1 MRRAESETQPTPIR
15 ACRMATFRYVEGPA
29 IEPSTPRRSE
39 VVLPRSPS
47 YELFTAFV
55 VSLIPHAA
63 ALFVGGYGQI
73 ITNAPLAVV
82 ITIVDA
88 VAVAV
93 AYLQFR
99 DDSHASRSSH
109 WLVWATIAVGAVWLI
124 YAVFVGMILVL
135 GRVFCISQDC
145 RGPIR

>member
-1 MRRAESETQPTPIR
+1 
-15 ACRMATFRYVEGPA
+15 VEGPIA
-29 IEPSTPRRSE
+29 EPSAPRQAE
-39 VVLPRSPS
+39 VALLRSPS
-47 YELFTAFV
+47 YELFVAFV
-55 VSLIPHAA
+55 VSIIPHAA

-88 VAVAV
+88 VAVV
-93 AYLQFR
+93 IAYLQFR
-99 DDSHASRSSH
+99 DDSHARRSSH
-109 WLVWATIAVGAVWLI
+109 WLVWATIAIGAVWLI
-124 YAVFVGMILVL
+124 YAIFVGAVILL

>member
-1 MRRAESETQPTPIR
+1 
-15 ACRMATFRYVEGPA
+15 MATFRYVEGPA
-29 IEPSTPRRSE
+29 IEPSAPRQAD
-39 VVLPRSPS
+39 VVLPRSPA
-47 YELFTAFV
+47 YELYIAFIV
-55 VSLIPHAA
+55 TLIPQAA
-63 ALFVGGYGQI
+63 ALLLGGYGQI

-88 VAVAV
+88 VAVV
-93 AYLQFR
+93 IAYLQFR

-109 WLVWATIAVGAVWLI
+109 WLVWATIALGAVWLI
-124 YAVFVGMILVL
+124 YAVFVGMVLLL

>member
-1 MRRAESETQPTPIR
+1 VDDPT
-15 ACRMATFRYVEGPA
+15 
-29 IEPSTPRRSE
+29 IEPTAPRQAEAAS
-39 VVLPRSPS
+39 LQAPS
-47 YELFTAFV
+47 YELYIAFA
-55 VSLIPHAA
+55 VSIIPQAA
-63 ALFVGGYGQI
+63 ALLLGGYGHV

-82 ITIVDA
+82 ITIIDA

-109 WLVWATIAVGAVWLI
+109 WLVWATIAIGSVWLI
-124 YAVFVGMILVL
+124 YAAFVGMVLLL
-135 GRVFCISQDC
+135 GRVFCISQNC

>member
-1 MRRAESETQPTPIR
+1 
-15 ACRMATFRYVEGPA
+15 VEGPA
-29 IEPSTPRRSE
+29 LEPSAARHAD

-47 YELFTAFV
+47 YELFVAFI
-55 VSLIPHAA
+55 VSIIPHAA
-63 ALFVGGYGQI
+63 ALFVGGYGQV

-88 VAVAV
+88 VAVV
-93 AYLQFR
+93 IAYLQFR

-124 YAVFVGMILVL
+124 YAIFVGAVILL
-135 GRVFCISQDC
+135 GRVCCISQDC

>member
-1 MRRAESETQPTPIR
+1 ML
-15 ACRMATFRYVEGPA
+15 ACRLATFQHVEGPA
-29 IEPSTPRRSE
+29 IEPGPRRVE
-39 VVLPRSPS
+39 VTLPRSPA
-47 YELFTAFV
+47 YELYIAFV

-63 ALFVGGYGQI
+63 ALVVGGYGQI

-88 VAVAV
+88 VAVII

-99 DDSHASRSSH
+99 DDSHAGRSSH
-109 WLVWATIAVGAVWLI
+109 WLVWATIGAGAIWLM
-124 YAVFVGMILVL
+124 YAVFIGIVILL
-135 GRVFCISQDC
+135 GQVFCISQDC

>member
-1 MRRAESETQPTPIR
+1 
-15 ACRMATFRYVEGPA
+15 VEGPA
-29 IEPSTPRRSE
+29 LDPRAARQID

-47 YELFTAFV
+47 YELCVAFV

-63 ALFVGGYGQI
+63 ALFTGGYGQI

-82 ITIVDA
+82 VTIVDV
-88 VAVAV
+88 VAVV
-93 AYLQFR
+93 IAYLQFR
-99 DDSHASRSSH
+99 DDSHAHRSPH

-124 YAVFVGMILVL
+124 YAVFVGLVL
-135 GRVFCISQDC
+135 LFGHVFCVSQDC

>member
-1 MRRAESETQPTPIR
+1 
-15 ACRMATFRYVEGPA
+15 MATFRQVEGPA
-29 IEPSTPRRSE
+29 LEPRAARQAD
-39 VVLPRSPS
+39 VALPRSPS
-47 YELFTAFV
+47 YELFVAFI
-55 VSLIPHAA
+55 VSIIPHAA
-63 ALFVGGYGQI
+63 ALFVGGYGQV

-88 VAVAV
+88 VAVV
-93 AYLQFR
+93 IAYLQFR

-124 YAVFVGMILVL
+124 YAIFVGAVILL
-135 GRVFCISQDC
+135 GRAFCISQDC

>member
-1 MRRAESETQPTPIR
+1 
-15 ACRMATFRYVEGPA
+15 
-29 IEPSTPRRSE
+29 

-55 VSLIPHAA
+55 VSIIPHAA
-63 ALFVGGYGQI
+63 ALFVGGYGEV

-88 VAVAV
+88 VAVV
-93 AYLQFR
+93 IAYLQFR
-99 DDSHASRSSH
+99 DDSHARRSSH

-124 YAVFVGMILVL
+124 YAVFVGIVL
-135 GRVFCISQDC
+135 LLGQVFCISSNC